1 MSERLG
7 WLRRDIVLA
16 VQVRGA
22 IDRSP
27 AGTVAFCQV
36 EGDDMA
42 ASQLF
47 RLSSSY
53 NALVSPAASRPTET
67 RETESSALSAAHH
80 HTGGSTS

>member
-7 WLRRDIVLA
+7 WRRRDIVLA

-36 EGDDMA
+36 EGDDHGGLA
-42 ASQLF
+42 VVQVIQQL
-47 RLSSSY
+47 
-53 NALVSPAASRPTET
+53 
-67 RETESSALSAAHH
+67 
-80 HTGGSTS
+80 